1 MRRYAEIRH
10 AQGDEILG
18 EMQVVL
24 LRVSVGNMQVSWELM
39 QSEGTLTSSSGN
51 GAAPEVGVYV
61 GIQQME
67 YGGMAAPYLSKI
79 GPFSATGGPFSVA
92 AGRMSFIYGLKGPAV
107 HPQPFVSSTLQSL
120 NEMLAHRSLNAELAH
135 FCISKLPAQSPFH

>member
-1 MRRYAEIRH
+1 MRC
-10 AQGDEILG
+10 
-18 EMQVVL
+18 VKV
-24 LRVSVGNMQVSWELM
+24 QVSWELM
-39 QSEGTLTSSSGN
+39 QLEGVLLNPGSTT
-51 GAAPEVGVYV
+51 AAGEATEVGVYV

-107 HPQPFVSSTLQSL
+107 RHP
-120 NEMLAHRSLNAELAH
+120 
-135 FCISKLPAQSPFH
+135 

>member
-1 MRRYAEIRH
+1 MRESN
-10 AQGDEILG
+10 LK
-18 EMQVVL
+18 MTVTML
-24 LRVSVGNMQVSWELM
+24 QVSWEVTQL
-39 QSEGTLTSSSGN
+39 EGTKLN
-51 GAAPEVGVYV
+51 GEGVAPEVGVYV

-107 HPQPFVSSTLQSL
+107 RRALLKEYASVDSYHQSIIRYGC
-120 NEMLAHRSLNAELAH
+120 MTAVAA
-135 FCISKLPAQSPFH
+135 

>member
-1 MRRYAEIRH
+1 
-10 AQGDEILG
+10 
-18 EMQVVL
+18 MQKYPHQYCKSLVQI
-24 LRVSVGNMQVSWELM
+24 GMIAAPEQVSWELM
-39 QSEGTLTSSSGN
+39 QSEGTPLSSSSDG
-51 GAAPEVGVYV
+51 GAPPEVGVYV

-107 HPQPFVSSTLQSL
+107 
-120 NEMLAHRSLNAELAH
+120 RSLPAFLFFNLL
-135 FCISKLPAQSPFH
+135 ISGSAQCWNTA